1 MATLSPGSR
10 PTVTPRPAESS
21 SMHGE
26 EVLYPVDGV
35 RADVEEVERVVEGVE
50 DAHGQ
55 SAWGEVRRIR
65 RVDGAADQHALGLVD
80 AGIREVHHAG
90 DPSVFVQHRGP
101 SSRRVQLYGA
111 KVLRGGRRGLG

>member
-26 EVLYPVDGV
+26 EVLDPLGSV
-35 RADVEEVERVVEGVE
+35 RADVEEVERVVEDVE

-80 AGIREVHHAG
+80 AGIREVHHCLLYTS
-90 DPSVFVQHRGP
+90 PSPRDRTRSRMP
-101 SSRRVQLYGA
+101 S
-111 KVLRGGRRGLG
+111 